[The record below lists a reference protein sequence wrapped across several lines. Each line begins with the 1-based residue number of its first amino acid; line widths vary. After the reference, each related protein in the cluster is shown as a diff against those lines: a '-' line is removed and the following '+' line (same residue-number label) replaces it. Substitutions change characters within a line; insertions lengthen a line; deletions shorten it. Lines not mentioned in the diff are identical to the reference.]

1 MSITYELRA
10 MLNMTE
16 SINTADIQDLYE
28 IADRIDDQVAKM
40 YEDLTIGMEP
50 MDAEHMAEHGWVK
63 LPVDADGVPWRIG
76 DRIEEMNGEVVRLM
90 LGEGGWTFSVD
101 GLVFDCDGYHHVQP
115 DTWERIIG
123 DAVKNGMYDHDNE
136 RIQQKLVERC
146 RRLAGE

>member
-1 MSITYELRA
+1 MSITDELR
-10 MLNMTE
+10 E
-16 SINTADIQDLYE
+16 WGSRWEDIVALEIEE
-28 IADRIDDQVAKM
+28 IANRIDAEHERM
-40 YEDLTIGMEP
+40 FLDLTSGMEP